1 VYVDKYFKKFEQELT
16 LKFVTIFLD
25 VVLYEIFCN
34 RILYKPLYV
43 FYVNF
48 TRWLFKQEREY
59 HTWMKLTVTEL
70 VINKF
75 CLSFNFS
82 TNKCHIYLTQKTY
95 NFVIRIGCLLVKD
108 GGETFYYFN
117 NTDFYLSCDVTSDC
131 HSIKFT
137 NLSLNCV
144 VTLPW

>member
-1 VYVDKYFKKFEQELT
+1 
-16 LKFVTIFLD
+16 
-25 VVLYEIFCN
+25 
-34 RILYKPLYV
+34 
-43 FYVNF
+43 
-48 TRWLFKQEREY
+48 
-59 HTWMKLTVTEL
+59 MKLTVTEL
-70 VINKF
+70 VINQF

-82 TNKCHIYLTQKTY
+82 TNKCHIYLTQKKTY
-95 NFVIRIGCLLVKD
+95 NFVIRIGGLLVKD

-117 NTDFYLSCDVTSDC
+117 NTDFYLFCDVTSDC